1 MLPVDTVS
9 AFMQFILAIDDTQL
23 IPLTLDEKI
32 LAMIRYVPSFVMNN
46 SISIIKLAG
55 FAVLMYSGSG
65 VPNRIHNAMALN
77 PAGTNHKYRQ
87 I

>member
-23 IPLTLDEKI
+23 IPLTLDENDFGNNKI
-32 LAMIRYVPSFVMNN
+32 RSKFRY

>member
-1 MLPVDTVS
+1 M
-9 AFMQFILAIDDTQL
+9 
-23 IPLTLDEKI
+23 KI
-32 LAMIRYVPSFVMNN
+32 IRAMMRYVPSFVANN
-46 SISIIKLAG
+46 SISIMKLAG
-55 FAVLMYSGSG
+55 SAVLIYSGSD

>member
-1 MLPVDTVS
+1 M
-9 AFMQFILAIDDTQL
+9 
-23 IPLTLDEKI
+23 I

>member
-1 MLPVDTVS
+1 
-9 AFMQFILAIDDTQL
+9 
-23 IPLTLDEKI
+23 
-32 LAMIRYVPSFVMNN
+32 MNN

-55 FAVLMYSGSG
+55 FAVLMYSGSD